1 MVVLY
6 QALAL
11 DAYFTKRKK
20 SEFCLLST
28 LFWSS
33 KKKWSWILSVFKPF
47 LYFIFNK
54 LYFLDKNILF
64 IIFILPHKRKYRISI
79 IDTRHFRIQ
88 TLVSLYRTENSSRL
102 SRVFL
107 IRCPWDSNPRT
118 EVLQTCTIDHSVRAP
133 YITLS
138 LVYKN
143 SKKNQVKDYCD
154 LLPPIHI

>member
-20 SEFCLLST
+20 SDFYLLFS
-28 LFWSS
+28 LFRSS

-54 LYFLDKNILF
+54 LYFLDKKILF
-64 IIFILPHKRKYRISI
+64 IIFIPPHKRKYRISI

-88 TLVSLYRTENSSRL
+88 TLVSLYRTENYSRL

-133 YITLS
+133 YITLFLS
-138 LVYKN
+138 IQKQQ
-143 SKKNQVKDYCD
+143 KKSSER
-154 LLPPIHI
+154 LLWFTTPHYI

>member
-1 MVVLY
+1 MRKNTLHYFYPPSLIQIQYLLY
-6 QALAL
+6 TITAQ
-11 DAYFTKRKK
+11 T
-20 SEFCLLST
+20 
-28 LFWSS
+28 
-33 KKKWSWILSVFKPF
+33 
-47 LYFIFNK
+47 
-54 LYFLDKNILF
+54 
-64 IIFILPHKRKYRISI
+64 IITQPPHKRKYRISI

-88 TLVSLYRTENSSRL
+88 TLVSLYRTENCSRL

-138 LVYKN
+138 SVYKN

-154 LLPPIHI
+154 LLLPVHI

>member
-1 MVVLY
+1 M
-6 QALAL
+6 
-11 DAYFTKRKK
+11 RKY
-20 SEFCLLST
+20 
-28 LFWSS
+28 SS
-33 KKKWSWILSVFKPF
+33 LF
-47 LYFIFNK
+47 LYRRTYPNPILI
-54 LYFLDKNILF
+54 LYTITTQT
-64 IIFILPHKRKYRISI
+64 IISQLPHKRKYRISI

-138 LVYKN
+138 SVYKN
-143 SKKNQVKDYCD
+143 SKKNQVKDYCNYLSFKIFLTTYNIEQKEKVW
-154 LLPPIHI
+154 LLPFDYLIMIE

>member
-1 MVVLY
+1 MRKNTLHYFYTFSFIQIQYLLY
-6 QALAL
+6 TITTQ
-11 DAYFTKRKK
+11 T
-20 SEFCLLST
+20 
-28 LFWSS
+28 
-33 KKKWSWILSVFKPF
+33 
-47 LYFIFNK
+47 
-54 LYFLDKNILF
+54 
-64 IIFILPHKRKYRISI
+64 IITQLPHKRKYRISI

-88 TLVSLYRTENSSRL
+88 TLVSLYRTENYSRL

-154 LLPPIHI
+154 LLPSVHI